1 MCYDGWKLTEEN
13 LKQKYN
19 DFHKNHIFLPYMK
32 GREGKRKEGK
42 RKGGGKKMRR
52 ERKGA
57 RQTRKRLL
65 FPVCKKE
72 GNSEVSA
79 NNVINWVSL
88 N

>member
-1 MCYDGWKLTEEN
+1 
-13 LKQKYN
+13 
-19 DFHKNHIFLPYMK
+19 MK

-57 RQTRKRLL
+57 RQTRKILL

-79 NNVINWVSL
+79 NNVIN
-88 N
+88 

>member
-1 MCYDGWKLTEEN
+1 
-13 LKQKYN
+13 
-19 DFHKNHIFLPYMK
+19 MK

-65 FPVCKKE
+65 FPVCKK

-79 NNVINWVSL
+79 NNVIN
-88 N
+88 